1 MTKIPIQPVVLSI
14 TLGVD
19 SEDLERHLAASPR
32 VVGAELALQVDDC
45 VNRHRLGY
53 YPALAYFKE
62 EGVKEWACIEPD
74 LLQAEDDIAWFM
86 TNWMREEVQRLL
98 RPLFNRLRFESVQAT
113 AYTLPPARPRHPQ
126 GVKELARHYTVDQ
139 AKVLLEADC
148 ASKQAVGDPRDHAAY
163 CADLA
168 HQALKRRFPLLE
180 INSVP
185 LR

>member
-1 MTKIPIQPVVLSI
+1 MNTLHTQPVVLSI

-32 VVGAELALQVDDC
+32 VVGAELALQVDDY
-45 VNRHRLGY
+45 VSRERLGY

-62 EGVKEWACIEPD
+62 QSVRDQGGIEAE

-98 RPLFNRLRFESVQAT
+98 RPLFSRLRFETVQAT
-113 AYTLPPARPRHPQ
+113 AFTMPAARPQNPN

-139 AKVLLEADC
+139 AKILLETSC
-148 ASKQAVGDPRDHAAY
+148 AGKQAIGDPRDVAAH
-163 CADLA
+163 CADVA
-168 HQALKRRFPLLE
+168 QQALHRRFPLLQLQ
-180 INSVP
+180 SVP